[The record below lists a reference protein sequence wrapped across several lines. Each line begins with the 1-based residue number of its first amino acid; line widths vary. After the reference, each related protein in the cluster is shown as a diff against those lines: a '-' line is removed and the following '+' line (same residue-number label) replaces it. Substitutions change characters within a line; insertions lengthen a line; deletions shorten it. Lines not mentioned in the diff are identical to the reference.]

1 MARME
6 IKKGYIYIAD
16 LNPRIGTEPGKI
28 RPVVVAQTDLLN
40 GTHPSTIIC
49 PITTKLQ
56 PESEFLRV
64 HLAAGEGGMKGP
76 SDILVDQVRAIDN
89 RRFVKI
95 TGRLSRRNLKKLM
108 QNLRILLT

>member
-1 MARME
+1 MASME
-6 IKKGYIYIAD
+6 IKKGNVFIAD
-16 LNPRIGTEPGKI
+16 LNPRIGTEPGKV
-28 RPVVVAQTDLLN
+28 RPVVVVQTDLLN

-56 PESEFLRV
+56 PKSEFLRV
-64 HLAAGEGGMKGP
+64 HLAKGEGGMKEP

-95 TGRLSRRNLKKLM
+95 TGKISRRNLKKLM
-108 QNLRILLT
+108 QNLRIVLA